1 MKSDCIFCKIVRRE
15 IKSEI
20 VVQSDNFIA
29 IRDIQPRAE
38 GHMLVIPKQ
47 HYTTLLDIPN
57 KIGNELLE
65 FMKKVAASLLSDKYG
80 DGFNLVMNNL
90 SVAGQIVMHAH
101 LHIIPRKDGDGLRM
115 IS

>member
-1 MKSDCIFCKIVRRE
+1 MGEV
-15 IKSEI
+15 KSEI
-20 VVQSDNFIA
+20 AMRSDNFIA
-29 IRDIQPRAE
+29 IRDIQPKAE

-65 FMKKVAASLLSDKYG
+65 FMKKVAASLLSEKYG
-80 DGFNLVMNNL
+80 TGFNVVTNNF
-90 SVAGQIVMHAH
+90 SVAGQVVMHAH

-115 IS
+115 M